1 MLIAFTT
8 DDLYCISFV
17 RLLWVCHSLKTSMAQ
32 ALGMVKRGSLSLSTM
47 LYPMKTSGMDI
58 TSLNDKEDLSS

>member
-17 RLLWVCHSLKTSMAQ
+17 RLLWVCHSLNTSMAQ
-32 ALGMVKRGSLSLSTM
+32 ALGMVKRGSLSLPTM
-47 LYPMKTSGMDI
+47 LSPMNTSGMGI
-58 TSLNDKEDLSS
+58 ASLNDKEDLAS